1 MTEPTIRV
9 LAHRYD
15 PIVEPGKIPSILL
28 RNRWQTEEEQSEQ
41 CKRKAKKVLLISKS
55 PVAEAVVDRPHTNAH
70 MRIGRM
76 TDV

>member
-15 PIVEPGKIPSILL
+15 PVVEPGKIPSILL

-41 CKRKAKKVLLISKS
+41 CKRKAKKVFT
-55 PVAEAVVDRPHTNAH
+55 HQ
-70 MRIGRM
+70 
-76 TDV
+76 